1 MLNNAKVDGYE
12 LKLTNTDMKKYLFIA
27 LALLGMAS
35 CAKDDVTG
43 GNKPHHNGEVEES
56 YIAINLMA
64 ADSGTRATDGGYE
77 DGTPTERAV
86 KTAYFFFFDENGN
99 PFNVVG
105 NPEAN
110 APGGEKNYL
119 PLSINPM
126 EEETTDVNVSDIS
139 KAVLILNTYK
149 GIYPKQIVAVIN
161 WVPTNNTYSLDQLHD
176 NLTALV
182 GVDAAAGGFVMSNS
196 VYMDSD
202 KRLVDAV
209 ALTEDDIKDSAAAAT
224 DDPIDIYVERI
235 AAKVVLTA
243 GGQKAESNTHT
254 NVFNTEK
261 VPNMF
266 VDSGE
271 LVTTPV
277 FVQLLG
283 WELFNDYSNSYLLKN
298 IDTTWTEGIGFNW
311 NDSNFFR
318 SYWAISQD
326 NDLEDEFAWQYTS
339 GKQNENGF
347 KTEYGFAVATKDG
360 DGNIVDNASTY
371 TYCGENTNGTNADR
385 RTKVILKG
393 QLLQSDGTGGHKS
406 LELASWYGNE
416 YAGTNNLLTAVAN
429 SLAYTLFHSDNGT
442 NFSPIKKEDLVCD
455 VKVLG
460 TKSYETGFKLSAEGE
475 GKTWYQY
482 SSDGNHQ
489 PFNLTD
495 SADNIAKTN
504 AYLAANVKPA
514 IVYVEGM
521 TYYIVDVEH
530 LGAAGKTAEYGVVRN
545 HVYQIDINSIKGY
558 GSPIYSGE
566 DFVVENPE
574 YPETQ
579 KDSYVAARIN
589 VLSWKV
595 VKQGVNIVQ

>member
-1 MLNNAKVDGYE
+1 
-12 LKLTNTDMKKYLFIA
+12 MKKYLFIA

-35 CAKDDVTG
+35 CAKDDLG
-43 GNKPHHNGEVEES
+43 NGNKPHHNGEVEES

-64 ADSGTRATDGGYE
+64 ADSGTRGNDGGYE
-77 DGTPTERAV
+77 DGTAAERAV

-99 PFNVVG
+99 PFNVIG
-105 NPEAN
+105 APAT

-119 PLSINPM
+119 QLSINPM

-139 KAVLILNTYK
+139 QAVLILNTYK
-149 GIYPKQIVAVIN
+149 GIYPKQIVAVLN

-182 GVDAAAGGFVMSNS
+182 GIDAAAGGFVMSNS
-196 VYMDSD
+196 VYMDSG
-202 KRLVDAV
+202 KKLVDAV
-209 ALTEDDIKDSAAAAT
+209 ALTEDDIKDSATAAT

-254 NVFNTEK
+254 NVFNTQK
-261 VPNMF
+261 SPDMF
-266 VDSGE
+266 VGSGE
-271 LVTTPV
+271 LADTPV

-283 WELFNDYSNSYLLKN
+283 WELFNDYNQSYLLKK
-298 IDTTWTEGIGFNW
+298 IDTTWDDIIGFNW
-311 NDSNFFR
+311 NDTNFFR
-318 SYWAISQD
+318 SYWAISQ
-326 NDLEDEFAWQYTS
+326 NTDLEDEFTWSYTVDQQTAK
-339 GKQNENGF
+339 GY
-347 KTEYGFAVATKDG
+347 KTIYGFDVATKDG
-360 DGNIVDNASTY
+360 EGNIVDNASTY
-371 TYCGENTNGTNADR
+371 TYCGENTNGTTADL

-393 QLLQSDGTGGHKS
+393 QLLQSNGTGGHES

-416 YAGTNNLLTAVAN
+416 YAGTDNLLTAVAN
-429 SLAYTLFHSDNGT
+429 SLAYTLFHSDDGT

-455 VKVLG
+455 VEVPG

-482 SSDGNHQ
+482 SSDGNHK
-489 PFNLTD
+489 PFNLSD

-566 DFVVENPE
+566 DFVVENPD
-574 YPETQ
+574 YPDTQ

-595 VKQGVNIVQ
+595 VQQTVDIVQ

>member
-1 MLNNAKVDGYE
+1 
-12 LKLTNTDMKKYLFIA
+12 MKKYLFIA

-35 CAKDDVTG
+35 CAKDDLNA

-64 ADSGTRATDGGYE
+64 ADSDTRATDGGYE
-77 DGTPTERAV
+77 DGTDAERLV

-110 APGGEKNYL
+110 APGGGKNYL
-119 PLSINPM
+119 QLSINPM
-126 EEETTDVNVSDIS
+126 EVENTDVNVSDIS

-161 WVPTNNTYSLDQLHD
+161 WVPTNNTYSLDQLHE

-224 DDPIDIYVERI
+224 SDPIDIYVERI

-243 GGQKAESNTHT
+243 GGQKAESNTHP

-261 VPNMF
+261 TPDMF

-271 LVTTPV
+271 LATTPV

-298 IDTTWTEGIGFNW
+298 IDTTWTEAIGFNW

-326 NDLEDEFAWQYTS
+326 DALEDEFTWQYTS
-339 GKQNENGF
+339 AKQIENGF
-347 KTEYGFAVATKDG
+347 KTEYGFDVATKD
-360 DGNIVDNASTY
+360 DKGNIVDNASTY
-371 TYCGENTNGTNADR
+371 TYCGENTNGTNADL

-393 QLLQSDGTGGHKS
+393 QLLQSNGTGGHKS

-416 YAGTNNLLTAVAN
+416 YAGTANLLTAVAN
-429 SLAYTLFHSDNGT
+429 SLAYTLYHSDDQT
-442 NFSPIKKEDLVCD
+442 TFYPITAADIVCD
-455 VKVLG
+455 VKVPG
-460 TKSYETGFKLSAEGE
+460 TNSYETGFTLSAEG
-475 GKTWYQY
+475 KTKLWYKY
-482 SSDGNHQ
+482 SSDGNHT
-489 PFNLTD
+489 PLGGVD
-495 SADNIAKTN
+495 DLATN
-504 AYLAANVKPA
+504 NAATNTYLAENVNPA

-566 DFVVENPE
+566 DFVVEKPE